1 MILTLIYTILLGLWA
16 YVLASNSELS
26 LLPPKEMVFEMLKA
40 AIAVGLFICLI
51 IGADSI
57 SGDRERAT
65 LEGLLLTPTSRRQLV
80 FGKYL
85 AAISPWPACFII
97 IIPYWYVMSQGDE
110 VFAQTIFWGGIMG
123 TILALALAGI
133 GMIVSFWS
141 NSNRTS
147 MFISLGLYLFLFL
160 PTQLPGRA
168 QTGFAGALLQQV
180 NPLAAATHFN
190 AKMLVNNST
199 WSVMWP
205 WFVSPL
211 ALAAL
216 VVGILVVTAGSL
228 QLESNGLRR
237 IRLGRSNVVALVV
250 LAGLMASMLVHP
262 RLTFAMVQPQGAQSL
277 EVAID
282 VDARTVNAGDPVLYN
297 TTVTNN
303 GAETSPRLTLAMN
316 IINLDAKGGVVDPE
330 DWSPERTQY
339 LEPLAPGASS
349 SQSWRVNSILD
360 GDYMV
365 YMVLIP
371 APSAADATTRPVA
384 SPGIHL
390 TVMPFHRL
398 NPGGVLPY
406 VIGGP
411 LLIGL
416 TILLVYRRRQQ
427 SIDTG
432 IRGETTGTY

>member
-1 MILTLIYTILLGLWA
+1 MNDKQPVTPVALGPHMPTRSENRIEGASSPSPIWWVVFTKELTELWIGGKAMILTLIYTILLGLWA

-40 AIAVGLFICLI
+40 AIAVSLFICLI

-228 QLESNGLRR
+228 QLESSWPTQNLVGAQQCG
-237 IRLGRSNVVALVV
+237 RLGGTCWPDGLDACSSAVDVRHGATTGGSVVGSRYRCGCQDGECGRS
-250 LAGLMASMLVHP
+250 GS
-262 RLTFAMVQPQGAQSL
+262 VQYDGDEQWYGNISSS
-277 EVAID
+277 
-282 VDARTVNAGDPVLYN
+282 DARN
-297 TTVTNN
+297 
-303 GAETSPRLTLAMN
+303 EHH
-316 IINLDAKGGVVDPE
+316 
-330 DWSPERTQY
+330 
-339 LEPLAPGASS
+339 
-349 SQSWRVNSILD
+349 QS
-360 GDYMV
+360 
-365 YMVLIP
+365 
-371 APSAADATTRPVA
+371 
-384 SPGIHL
+384 
-390 TVMPFHRL
+390 
-398 NPGGVLPY
+398 
-406 VIGGP
+406 
-411 LLIGL
+411 
-416 TILLVYRRRQQ
+416 
-427 SIDTG
+427 
-432 IRGETTGTY
+432 